1 MENKYRIYDQ
11 CIKGDIKM
19 VKNDQGL
26 FKKQTLKYRYLT
38 KEDGKNLLL
47 AYMLDLCIML
57 SPMMIWNIIM
67 LAVLGSL
74 LSIAGIF
81 VADIF
86 VGIFLVFTLFILNAK
101 IMKKTKGCTYG
112 MYQFGFRIIQKDG
125 KMATSKVCWKREI
138 FGTSIPFVVLM
149 ITTNIF
155 GLLVYW
161 IINIVVVCID
171 KYHRSI
177 IDFITKTCV
186 VKMEEVK
193 EEIQIVEDVKEEIV
207 EELNTIDLRV
217 HSNFSA
223 LGTHNVEEL
232 FQMAVR
238 KGVKTLSI
246 TDCNSAKAN
255 AVALR
260 MSELYHLQYIPG
272 VELSAQYRNHK
283 LRILAYFID
292 YKNELFTTIEN
303 TSLLNEKKASVER
316 IRRFEFYLQMQI
328 PTEQLLRNN
337 RYQKITGRMIAYH
350 VLSREEYVHCS
361 ILQEY
366 RDIPLEQAIEELV
379 KRYFEKG
386 KPCYVEVDCPPL
398 QDILDVVSLSN
409 GIAVLADAACL
420 LDEMEVLE
428 EILDYG
434 IEGIEVFQSSY
445 TRADMASLLQ
455 VAQRKK
461 LFITCGS
468 NFYGNQK
475 DVELGLCRCPKEAE
489 SLVNM
494 FIDARK
500 D

>member
-1 MENKYRIYDQ
+1 
-11 CIKGDIKM
+11 M

-26 FKKQTLKYRYLT
+26 SKKQTLKYRYLT
-38 KEDGKNLLL
+38 KEDGKDLLL

-81 VADIF
+81 IADIF
-86 VGIFLVFTLFILNAK
+86 VGVFMVFTLFILNAK

-112 MYQFGFRIIQKDG
+112 MYHFGFRIIHKDG
-125 KMATSKVCWKREI
+125 KMATSKMCWKREI

-149 ITTNIF
+149 ILTNIF
-155 GLLVYW
+155 GLIVYW
-161 IINIVVVCID
+161 AINMLVVCVD
-171 KYHRSI
+171 KHHRSI
-177 IDFITKTCV
+177 VDFFTKTCV
-186 VKMEEVK
+186 VKMET
-193 EEIQIVEDVKEEIV
+193 VEDETQEIEETKEEIV
-207 EELNTIDLRV
+207 ENLNTIDLRV

-223 LGTHNVEEL
+223 QGMYNVEEL

-238 KGVKTLSI
+238 KGIKTLSI
-246 TDCNSAKAN
+246 TDFNSAKAN

-272 VELSAQYRNHK
+272 IELSAQYRNHK
-283 LRILAYFID
+283 VRVLAYFID

-316 IRRFEFYLQMQI
+316 IRRFEYYLQMQI

-337 RYQKITGRMIAYH
+337 RYQRITGKMIAHH

-366 RDIPLEQAIEELV
+366 RNMSLDKAIDALV
-379 KRYFEKG
+379 KRYFVKG
-386 KPCYVEVDCPPL
+386 KPCYVEVECPPL
-398 QDILDVVSLSN
+398 QDVLDVVSLSN
-409 GIAVLADAACL
+409 GVAILADAASL
-420 LDEMEVLE
+420 LDEVEVLE
-428 EILDYG
+428 EILDCG

-445 TRADMASLLQ
+445 TRPIMASLLQ
-455 VAQRKK
+455 IAQRKK

-468 NFYGNQK
+468 NFYGEQK
-475 DVELGLCRCPKEAE
+475 GVDLGLCRCPKDAE
-489 SLVNM
+489 SLVQI
-494 FIDARK
+494 FIDTRK